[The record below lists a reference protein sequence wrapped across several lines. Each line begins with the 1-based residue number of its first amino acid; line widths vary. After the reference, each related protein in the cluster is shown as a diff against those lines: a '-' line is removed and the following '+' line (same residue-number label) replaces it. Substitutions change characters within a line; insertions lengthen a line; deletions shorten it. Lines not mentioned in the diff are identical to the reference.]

1 MYYAEH
7 MVLVFS
13 LMSFVFLLLF
23 LTEIINLLTNIDL
36 SSLIFFI
43 VIQIMSFLFYT
54 VLTLQDREE
63 VTKTK

>member
-1 MYYAEH
+1 VGQFDVGRAGAY
-7 MVLVFS
+7 
-13 LMSFVFLLLF
+13 
-23 LTEIINLLTNIDL
+23 
-36 SSLIFFI
+36 SLIFFI